1 MRVFITG
8 ATGYIGFNV
17 ALAFRRAGHE
27 VWGLVRSSEK
37 AGALAEN
44 EIRPVL
50 GDMERPQTYSSIAE
64 QCSIFVHTA
73 VDRQAREELDKKT
86 VETLLKVSKKADTPK
101 TLIYTSGVWLYGNT
115 GDRLVDET
123 EPLNPIKYS
132 AYRVAHE
139 KMVLNTSG
147 VKGVVIHPGVVY
159 GRQGGLTGNWFMGAA
174 QDKTIEVVGD
184 GSNRMALVHVVDLAE
199 GYLRVAE
206 SGVGGEIF
214 NMVDRS
220 RATVREMV
228 QAAARAA
235 AYTGQI
241 HHIPL
246 DEASNIIGGLAEGL
260 ALDQNIDSRKAARLL
275 GWQPKHLGF
284 VDEVDAYYAA
294 WNAFHRRSSST

>member
-27 VWGLVRSSEK
+27 VWGLVRSSDK

-86 VETLLKVSKKADTPK
+86 VETLLEVSKKADTPK

-123 EPLNPIKYS
+123 EPLNPINHS

-159 GRQGGLTGNWFMGAA
+159 GRQGGLTGNWFMGAVSG
-174 QDKTIEVVGD
+174 QD
-184 GSNRMALVHVVDLAE
+184 
-199 GYLRVAE
+199 
-206 SGVGGEIF
+206 
-214 NMVDRS
+214 DRG
-220 RATVREMV
+220 R
-228 QAAARAA
+228 
-235 AYTGQI
+235 G
-241 HHIPL
+241 
-246 DEASNIIGGLAEGL
+246 
-260 ALDQNIDSRKAARLL
+260 
-275 GWQPKHLGF
+275 
-284 VDEVDAYYAA
+284 
-294 WNAFHRRSSST
+294 

>member
-1 MRVFITG
+1 MKVFITG

-27 VWGLVRSSEK
+27 VWGLVRTSEK

-44 EIRPVL
+44 EIRPLL
-50 GDMERPQTYSSIAE
+50 GDMEDPQSYSRVAE
-64 QCSIFVHTA
+64 QCSVLIHTA
-73 VDRQAREELDKKT
+73 VDRQAREALDKKT
-86 VETLLKVSKKADTPK
+86 VETFLKVSKGSSTPK
-101 TLIYTSGVWLYGNT
+101 TLIYTSGAWLYGNT

-123 EPLNPIKYS
+123 EPMNPIKYS
-132 AYRVAHE
+132 AYRVPQE

-159 GRQGGLTGNWFMGAA
+159 GRQGGLTGEWFAGARR
-174 QDKTIEVVGD
+174 DKLIEVVGD
-184 GSNRMALVHVVDLAE
+184 GSNRMAMIHVVDLAE

-206 SGVGGEIF
+206 SGIGGEIF

-235 AYTGQI
+235 AFTGRIQYI
-241 HHIPL
+241 SL
-246 DEASNIIGGLAEGL
+246 DQASSIIGGLAEGL
-260 ALDQNIDSRKAARLL
+260 ALDQNIDSRKATRLL
-275 GWQPKHLGF
+275 GWQPRHLGF
-284 VDEVDAYYAA
+284 VDEVDTYFAA
-294 WNAFHRRSSST
+294 WNAFHRRSAST